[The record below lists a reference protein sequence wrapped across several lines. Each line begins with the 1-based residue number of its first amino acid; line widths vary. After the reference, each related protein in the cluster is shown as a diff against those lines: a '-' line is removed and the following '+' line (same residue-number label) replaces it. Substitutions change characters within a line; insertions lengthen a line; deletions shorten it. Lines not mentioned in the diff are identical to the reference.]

1 MKISL
6 SNNHFSTQNHFKNP
20 HHCGN
25 SKENNCLENIY
36 IAPDSFERCHN
47 GIDQKNYIRH
57 CKKPPAKKLKRGQ
70 ILGKN
75 NKIFCNNTTDMFR
88 DDIDWKQFGNFLYK
102 QFKDCKKVNTYNYA
116 ASTGEEPYSLSILLQ
131 TRFKEDAKKFF
142 PIYAKDLD
150 TKLIIQDTIAQK
162 TRRIYIPQTFSRA
175 QRALG
180 VEDSEL
186 KGLLIPDNHSYGA
199 TLRQNVISPIKFS
212 CANILDDIKN
222 IDNKNPSLVMCRNM
236 WPYINSSEY
245 DGYAEALYEKLAPG
259 SVVVIGFFDYT
270 ADYSDKIFPDSLKKA
285 GFKEAK
291 ADINSQFKLVF
302 EKN

>member
-1 MKISL
+1 MKIS
-6 SNNHFSTQNHFKNP
+6 SVNNDFSTQNHFKSP
-20 HHCGN
+20 HLCGN
-25 SKENNCLENIY
+25 PQENNRLRNIY

-47 GIDQKNYIRH
+47 DIDQKITPGIV
-57 CKKPPAKKLKRGQ
+57 KKPPAQKLKRGQ

-75 NKIFCNNTTDMFR
+75 NKIFCNNTTGMFR

-162 TRRIYIPQTFSRA
+162 TKRIYIPQTFSRA
-175 QRALG
+175 QKALG
-180 VEDSEL
+180 IEESEL
-186 KGLLIPDNHSYGA
+186 KDLLMPDDHSYGA

-212 CANILDDIKN
+212 CANIF
-222 IDNKNPSLVMCRNM
+222 R
-236 WPYINSSEY
+236 
-245 DGYAEALYEKLAPG
+245 
-259 SVVVIGFFDYT
+259 
-270 ADYSDKIFPDSLKKA
+270 
-285 GFKEAK
+285 
-291 ADINSQFKLVF
+291 
-302 EKN
+302 